1 MLQDQGQSENEP
13 FEVEE
18 KSENGPRRGHAKT
31 GSYSEKDRKIGHR
44 RIDVEGKV
52 SYKKIETNQLM
63 GSIQLGIQASIGGL
77 TKYPERDLLMQDF
90 MEVETTHFSK
100 HGSKQTPAH
109 SYADFTFRTYAP
121 VAFRYFRDLFGI
133 QPADFLMSV
142 CHEPMRELSNPGASG
157 SIFYLTQ
164 DDEFILKTVSNKEA
178 EFLQKLLPGYY
189 MNLQQNPHTT
199 LPKFFGMFCYQC
211 NQKNIRLIAM
221 NNLLPSSIKM
231 HLKFDLKGS
240 TFKRKA
246 SRHEKAKKS
255 PTLKDLDFRDELPEG
270 LMMEPETY
278 KPLVDTMRKDCRVLE
293 SFKIMDYSLLV
304 GIHNIDLAAKERE
317 ESLQMADTQTETKTA
332 RKERLVAHSTAMESI
347 HATAD
352 PVDIPAEL
360 QTGGIP
366 ARNHKGERLLLFVG
380 IIDILQSYKLFKKL
394 EHTFKSVIHDGD
406 TISVHRPDFYSKRF
420 MDFMAGE
427 VFKRISSSLKHSPSK
442 RKSVKTKVATSGSGA
457 QNSKSGVIEA
467 SQERSGAPPNNEDAL
482 SGTAVR
488 SPQTGAGAERLA
500 SASSETDVCLD
511 VEGEQPQP
519 PTGPNCYLPAVLR
532 DRPIGGRGR
541 GAPPPVPPRSP
552 RRPTDTSSSRGMVNV
567 PPDVVPDSGSHV
579 SRDTWSAGRGAS
591 DALSISEI
599 RLEPRLSSNNSLGT
613 PQHSRSRR
621 SRSATPTW
629 TEGTPSF
636 TESTYSGDQAFPA
649 SPSHSKDLEYSE
661 SAHGYHET
669 EMVSQMDV
677 HVVSVKIDM
686 SRDHGSSSASV
697 SRAQATSIQ

>member
-13 FEVEE
+13 VEVE
-18 KSENGPRRGHAKT
+18 SENGPRRGHAKT

-77 TKYPERDLLMQDF
+77 AKHPERDLLMQDF

-420 MDFMAGE
+420 MDFMAGDNNGKE
-427 VFKRISSSLKHSPSK
+427 GKVFKKISSSLKHSPSK
-442 RKSVKTKVATSGSGA
+442 RKSVKTKVATSGPGA

-467 SQERSGAPPNNEDAL
+467 GQERSGAPPNKE
-482 SGTAVR
+482 
-488 SPQTGAGAERLA
+488 
-500 SASSETDVCLD
+500 
-511 VEGEQPQP
+511 
-519 PTGPNCYLPAVLR
+519 
-532 DRPIGGRGR
+532 
-541 GAPPPVPPRSP
+541 
-552 RRPTDTSSSRGMVNV
+552 GMVNV

-579 SRDTWSAGRGAS
+579 SSHVSRDTWSAGRGAA

-661 SAHGYHET
+661 SPGYHET

-677 HVVSVKIDM
+677 VNVKIDM
-686 SRDHGSSSASV
+686 SRGHV
-697 SRAQATSIQ
+697 SPSTSIPRSHNSQAASIQ

>member
-317 ESLQMADTQTETKTA
+317 ESLQMADTQTETKTT

-467 SQERSGAPPNNEDAL
+467 SQERSGAPPNNE
-482 SGTAVR
+482 
-488 SPQTGAGAERLA
+488 
-500 SASSETDVCLD
+500 
-511 VEGEQPQP
+511 
-519 PTGPNCYLPAVLR
+519 
-532 DRPIGGRGR
+532 
-541 GAPPPVPPRSP
+541 
-552 RRPTDTSSSRGMVNV
+552 GMVNV

-579 SRDTWSAGRGAS
+579 SRDTWSAGRGAT

-669 EMVSQMDV
+669 EM
-677 HVVSVKIDM
+677 
-686 SRDHGSSSASV
+686 
-697 SRAQATSIQ
+697 

>member
-13 FEVEE
+13 VEVE
-18 KSENGPRRGHAKT
+18 SENGPRRGHAKT

-77 TKYPERDLLMQDF
+77 AKHPERDLLMQDF

-255 PTLKDLDFRDELPEG
+255 PTLKDLDFMDQLPEG

-278 KPLVDTMRKDCRVLE
+278 KPLVDTMKKDCRVLE

-304 GIHNIDLAAKERE
+304 GIHNIDVAARERE
-317 ESLQMADTQTETKTA
+317 ESLQMADTQTDTKTA

-347 HATAD
+347 HATAE
-352 PVDIPAEL
+352 PVDIPVEL

-420 MDFMAGE
+420 MDFMAGDNNGKE
-427 VFKRISSSLKHSPSK
+427 GKVFKKISSLDLPEVKGSHRKFRTVVASLIALKHSPSK
-442 RKSVKTKVATSGSGA
+442 RKSVKTKVATSGPGA

-467 SQERSGAPPNNEDAL
+467 GQERSGAPPNKEDTL

-500 SASSETDVCLD
+500 SASSETDVCLE

-552 RRPTDTSSSRGMVNV
+552 RRPTDTSSNRGMVNV

-579 SRDTWSAGRGAS
+579 SRDTWSAGRGAA

-661 SAHGYHET
+661 SPGYHET
-669 EMVSQMDV
+669 EMT
-677 HVVSVKIDM
+677 
-686 SRDHGSSSASV
+686 RL
-697 SRAQATSIQ
+697 

>member
-13 FEVEE
+13 VEVE
-18 KSENGPRRGHAKT
+18 SENGPRRGHAKT

-77 TKYPERDLLMQDF
+77 AKHPERDLLMQDF

-255 PTLKDLDFRDELPEG
+255 PTLKDLDFMDQLPEG

-278 KPLVDTMRKDCRVLE
+278 KPLVDTMKKDCRVLE

-304 GIHNIDLAAKERE
+304 GIHNIDVAARERE
-317 ESLQMADTQTETKTA
+317 ESLQMADTQTDTKTA

-347 HATAD
+347 HATAE
-352 PVDIPAEL
+352 PVDIPVEL

-420 MDFMAGE
+420 MDFMAGDNNGKE
-427 VFKRISSSLKHSPSK
+427 GKVFKKISSSLKHSPSK
-442 RKSVKTKVATSGSGA
+442 RKSVKTKVATSGPGA

-467 SQERSGAPPNNEDAL
+467 GQERSGAPPNKE
-482 SGTAVR
+482 
-488 SPQTGAGAERLA
+488 
-500 SASSETDVCLD
+500 
-511 VEGEQPQP
+511 
-519 PTGPNCYLPAVLR
+519 
-532 DRPIGGRGR
+532 
-541 GAPPPVPPRSP
+541 
-552 RRPTDTSSSRGMVNV
+552 GMVNV

-579 SRDTWSAGRGAS
+579 SRDTWSAGRGAA

-661 SAHGYHET
+661 SPGYHET
-669 EMVSQMDV
+669 EM
-677 HVVSVKIDM
+677 
-686 SRDHGSSSASV
+686 
-697 SRAQATSIQ
+697 